1 MADDVS
7 TPRLKGEALWKQQRE
22 AIEQRNAAA
31 RKAAHEHTSA
41 TDIATTHRE
50 RSLART
56 EADQLKVLNA
66 RLDARPNPSA

>member
-1 MADDVS
+1 MADDET
-7 TPRLKGEALWKQQRE
+7 TPRLKGEALWRQQRE

-31 RKAAHEHTSA
+31 RKRAHEHESA
-41 TDIATTHRE
+41 SDVATVHRE

-66 RLDARPNPSA
+66 RLDARPSSNA